1 MKMFTEKQEEDL
13 VNLLYSLSEDTK
25 LYIGTD
31 SFRFKKDKVWF
42 VRYATVLVVHKDGRH
57 GCKIF
62 RSEYIAR
69 DYDEKKNRP
78 SIRLMTEVQK
88 SCELYTQLAPLIDSY
103 DVEIHLDISTNDMNG
118 SSCVAT
124 QAAGYVIGCTGI
136 EAKLKPEAWCA
147 SAGADHYT
155 R

>member
-1 MKMFTEKQEEDL
+1 MFTVNQEEQL
-13 VNLLYSLSEDTK
+13 VELLCSLSPDTR

-31 SFRFKKDKVWF
+31 SFRFKICNVWHA
-42 VRYATVLVVHKDGRH
+42 RYATVLVVHKNGRH
-57 GCKIF
+57 GCTIY
-62 RSEYIAR
+62 RSEHVAR

-103 DVEIHLDISTNDMNG
+103 DVEIHLDISNDTKNG

-124 QAAGYVIGCTGI
+124 QAAGYVLGVTGI
-136 EAKLKPEAWCA
+136 QAKLKPESWAA
-147 SAGADHYT
+147 STSADHYT

>member
-1 MKMFTEKQEEDL
+1 MFTEKQEENLVDL
-13 VNLLYSLSEDTK
+13 LCTLNEYTK

-31 SFRFKKDKVWF
+31 SFRFKRNKVWM
-42 VRYATVLVVHKDGRH
+42 VRYITVLVVHKNGQH

-62 RSEYIAR
+62 RNEHVSR

-88 SCELYTQLAPLIDSY
+88 SCELYIQLAPLIDDY
-103 DVEIHLDISTNDMNG
+103 DIEIHLDISSNELNG

-124 QAAGYVIGCTGI
+124 QAAGYVLGMTGI
-136 EAKLKPEAWCA
+136 EAKLKPEAWA
-147 SAGADHYT
+147 AAHGADHYT
-155 R
+155 K